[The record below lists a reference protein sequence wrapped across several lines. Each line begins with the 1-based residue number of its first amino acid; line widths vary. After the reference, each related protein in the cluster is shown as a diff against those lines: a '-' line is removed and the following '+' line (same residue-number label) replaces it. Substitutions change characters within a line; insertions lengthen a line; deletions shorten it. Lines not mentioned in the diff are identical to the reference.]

1 MLTTFAPDENFTFVL
16 NGWFMHTH
24 SQIMKMKIFCLIKYL
39 NEKFFF
45 NAINKDKFYLFFR
58 YAIFYFLKSV
68 RGVSTSC

>member
-39 NEKFFF
+39 NEKNFF
-45 NAINKDKFYLFFR
+45 NAINKDKFYLFSVMQYF
-58 YAIFYFLKSV
+58 IF
-68 RGVSTSC
+68 